1 VSADLVGASEG
12 SVEVSEDPAEEV
24 DLLLVE
30 VEASDCFEEALL
42 AALLAPSLHHPG
54 EKSSDRLKVD

>member
-1 VSADLVGASEG
+1 MGASEG
-12 SVEVSEDPAEEV
+12 SAEVSEDPAEES

-30 VEASDCFEEALL
+30 VEASDFEEALL

>member
-1 VSADLVGASEG
+1 MSADLVGASEG
-12 SVEVSEDPAEEV
+12 SVEVSEDPAEEM

-30 VEASDCFEEALL
+30 VEASDFEEALL